1 MNSSSNS
8 NSNNGGSRGVIHLYT
23 AGEEDDIKE
32 SSTKRDF
39 ITDITDRDDIP
50 NSTLRNEHS
59 TLLNKQIDDASMHIS
74 RDTSNV
80 LLTDRPECN
89 PEN

>member
-1 MNSSSNS
+1 MNSSSNTNS
-8 NSNNGGSRGVIHLYT
+8 NSNSRGAIHLYT

-80 LLTDRPECN
+80 LLTERHECITDN
-89 PEN
+89 